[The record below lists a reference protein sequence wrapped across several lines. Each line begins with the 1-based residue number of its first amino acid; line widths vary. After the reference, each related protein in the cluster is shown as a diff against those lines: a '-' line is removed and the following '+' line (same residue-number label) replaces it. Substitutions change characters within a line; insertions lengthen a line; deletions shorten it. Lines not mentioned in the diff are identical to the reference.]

1 MCLVTVYA
9 QASYQRPTIT
19 NSDVVAAVLP
29 VAAYELGARF
39 INPKQPMT
47 WLSRGAEVSS
57 AVTAAL
63 ALRSYGN
70 GNSKTAAFWGL
81 TSVGTTG
88 MGLWC
93 RYNANQRA
101 RIEKSNQTNNTGGSS
116 N

>member
-9 QASYQRPTIT
+9 QASYHRP
-19 NSDVVAAVLP
+19 SGRDVVVAAVP
-29 VAAYELGARF
+29 VAAYEVGARW

-47 WLSRGAEVSS
+47 LKSRAAEAASF
-57 AVTAAL
+57 ATAFL
-63 ALRSYGN
+63 AMQSYTN
-70 GNSKTAAFWGL
+70 GNSKTAAFWAL

-88 MGLWC
+88 MGLWY